1 MEIPLRKRGQCF
13 RKWRRRESFAV
24 EIDERFFI
32 FFLLREIEFI
42 DLYKSV
48 ELWAA
53 ISLRQLLR
61 RAFFID
67 SQRETS

>member
-1 MEIPLRKRGQCF
+1 MNDF
-13 RKWRRRESFAV
+13 SF
-24 EIDERFFI
+24 

>member
-1 MEIPLRKRGQCF
+1 MASASVNGAGGKVLRWKSMNDF
-13 RKWRRRESFAV
+13 SF
-24 EIDERFFI
+24 